1 MIYKYIEKDFNKNSN
16 IYLNLSHGASYLGD
30 IDMDTVEK
38 RMGMLKDSFI
48 NMAADVKEQIL
59 TGNTTR
65 DEDYWNRDI
74 ESIIYESYEEEV
86 SGKGFFGS
94 AF

>member
-16 IYLNLSHGASYLGD
+16 IYLNLSHGTSYPGD
-30 IDMDTVEK
+30 IDMDTVGE
-38 RMGMLKDSFI
+38 RMGMLKNSFI

-65 DEDYWNRDI
+65 GEDYWNRNI
-74 ESIIYESYEEEV
+74 EGIIYESHEEEA
-86 SGKGFFGS
+86 SDKGFFGNV
-94 AF
+94 F